1 MSSLLVDKLVTEL
14 THEIRLTNSSRVHI
28 SAFYPYLFLY
38 NSPVGTFTLSILRGA
53 TAIFSQSFDSA
64 AIKISIPT
72 VNDYAHVFYPIIPPN
87 PLPIES
93 GLYTIKLSATGYVP
107 TESSYLGWIKQ
118 HEDVQNNL
126 EYVSANDTYNPYAI
140 RIKVF
145 K

>member
-14 THEIRLTNSSRVHI
+14 THEIRLNGNSRIHI
-28 SAFYPYLFLY
+28 AAIYPYLFLY
-38 NSPVGTFTLSILRGA
+38 NSPAGTFTLSILSGA
-53 TAIFSQSFDSA
+53 TTIFSQSFDSA
-64 AIKISIPT
+64 TIKISMST

-87 PLPIES
+87 PLPIEP
-93 GLYTIKLSATGYVP
+93 GLFTIKLSASGYTP

-118 HEDVQNNL
+118 HENLQNVL
-126 EYVSANDTYNPYAI
+126 EYTPVNDTYNPYAL